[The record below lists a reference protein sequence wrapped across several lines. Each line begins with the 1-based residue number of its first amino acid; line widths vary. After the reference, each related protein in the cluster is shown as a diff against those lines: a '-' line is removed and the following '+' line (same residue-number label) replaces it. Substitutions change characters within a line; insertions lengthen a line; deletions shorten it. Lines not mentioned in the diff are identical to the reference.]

1 MQQSDYLK
9 LHYINVKPH
18 EFKFDNNVR
27 LTWVKPT
34 QYFTKRVN
42 MTSGIVPDIGNFSN
56 NHHFEMYTMYH
67 KVHIVHT
74 KSKQWWSQEELH
86 MPSFCLGFFKCS
98 GSTILHDIYKERWY
112 PLVGV
117 NAIPLPGFYRLPS
130 CQIFNAKCQEGW
142 NDYQF
147 SSFWSDP
154 AVLTTL
160 QTEGENSIIVP
171 RCRIYKDWSILRV

>member
-1 MQQSDYLK
+1 MNSSLTTM
-9 LHYINVKPH
+9 
-18 EFKFDNNVR
+18 FC

-42 MTSGIVPDIGNFSN
+42 MTSGIVLDIGTFSS

-86 MPSFCLGFFKCS
+86 MPSFCLGSYKCS

-117 NAIPLPGFYRLPS
+117 DAIPLPGFYRLPS
-130 CQIFNAKCQEGW
+130 CQIFNAECQEGW

-147 SSFWSDP
+147 SSLWSDP
-154 AVLTTL
+154 AVLT
-160 QTEGENSIIVP
+160 
-171 RCRIYKDWSILRV
+171 RHYKQKAKILLSCHAVAYIKTGPYCVFRFCNKNFLKEVLFE